1 MLILAWRNVWR
12 NRRRSLI
19 TLASVSCGLAAV
31 LFGQSLIKSIQIQL
45 IEKSTGILTG
55 HIRVMSRKVKDL
67 KIPDQNIE
75 NPAPIE
81 KALSRHPGIEVF
93 SKRILFTGL
102 VSSPVTS
109 KGVLVCGVEA
119 ERESRIISIPKYMI
133 EGSFLGPEPRGLV
146 LGDKLARELD
156 IRLGEKLVVMGQAL
170 DGSMGAEALKVV
182 GIYHTGSQSF
192 DGQILYIPLK
202 ASQELLA
209 MGGRVNDF
217 VVRVRSLSEVSE
229 VQSSLSSAL
238 KDHPE
243 VQVFTWKEVDR
254 ELLAMQKF
262 QNGLLAVVM
271 GVVFAVV
278 ALGILNTMIMSLY
291 ERVREF
297 GVLMAIGMKPNQ
309 ILKMVLLESLFLGL
323 LGLVLGLGIGS
334 FFIAYYGRNG
344 LELPIGEAISY
355 FLPFETEVFLRFAW
369 DNHWKAFVAILC
381 TCLLASLPPALRASR
396 LKVAE
401 ALRRV

>member
-1 MLILAWRNVWR
+1 M
-12 NRRRSLI
+12 
-19 TLASVSCGLAAV
+19 ASVSCGLAAV
-31 LFGQSLIKSIQIQL
+31 LFGQSLVNSIQIQL

-55 HIRVMSRKVKDL
+55 HIRVMSKKVTDL

-75 NPAPIE
+75 DPSPIE

-109 KGVLVCGVEA
+109 KGVLVCGVEPEK
-119 ERESRIISIPKYMI
+119 ERRIISIPKYMTQ
-133 EGSFLGPEPRGLV
+133 GDFLGSEPRGLV

-156 IRLGEKLVVMGQAL
+156 VRLGEKLVVMGQAL
-170 DGSMGAEALKVV
+170 DGSMGAEALRVV
-182 GIYHTGSQSF
+182 GIFHTGSQSF
-192 DGQILYIPLK
+192 DGQIIYVPLK

-209 MGGRVNDF
+209 MGSRVNDF
-217 VVRVRSLSEVSE
+217 VARVRRLSEVEE
-229 VQSSLSSAL
+229 VRGTLSSAL
-238 KDHPE
+238 REHPE
-243 VQVFTWKEVDR
+243 VRVFTWKEVDR

-262 QNGLLAVVM
+262 QNGLMAVVM

-297 GVLMAIGMKPNQ
+297 GVLMAIGMKPND

-323 LGLVLGLGIGS
+323 LGMGLGLGIGS

-355 FLPFETEVFLRFAW
+355 FIPFETRVFLRFAW
-369 DNHWKAFVAILC
+369 ERHWKAFAGILF

-396 LKVAE
+396 LKAAE